1 MQLDDL
7 GTQLART
14 LHWDGDAIFQVMI
27 AALTDANFHTEVKV
41 LEQAWHNVERTS

>member
-1 MQLDDL
+1 MQLNDL

-27 AALTDANFHTEVKV
+27 AALTDANFHSEVAA
-41 LEQAWHNVERTS
+41 LEKAWHNQGKS